1 MPRKLRP
8 KLCSCGCGR
17 FTRGGHFLP
26 GHDARVYSAIIER
39 VGDIRNLREVV
50 EQYTGKKIEVETGT
64 IH

>member
-1 MPRKLRP
+1 M
-8 KLCSCGCGR
+8 
-17 FTRGGHFLP
+17 P

-50 EQYTGKKIEVETGT
+50 EQYTGKKIEVESGT